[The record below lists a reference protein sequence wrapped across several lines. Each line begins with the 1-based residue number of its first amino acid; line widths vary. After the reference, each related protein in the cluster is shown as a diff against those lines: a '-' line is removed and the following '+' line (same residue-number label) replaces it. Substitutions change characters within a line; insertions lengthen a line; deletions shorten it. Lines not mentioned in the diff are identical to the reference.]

1 MAHTLADVH
10 AAGAVDV
17 AIDLPGGQL
26 TWRDLGGG
34 VVGTARCA
42 SILTWSPNARSVL
55 WSQHDPGLAA
65 VGAPVVEALAGADT
79 LTGSQGAAGVE
90 RLALR
95 AAREAGWPE
104 LTRVPEGA
112 QLRFL
117 AVDEVEVTV
126 PPVGVSRRLRALAAR
141 LDRGHDAE
149 EIAGHGRALG
159 QTLRASGAVGLEG
172 LLHQG
177 IADELDR
184 LASVGEV
191 DPKALVRGLE
201 AAAAVLHE
209 GRAPDLAQPSTL
221 LRALRLWHEGLGRDA
236 AMGEALAGAVGE
248 LAASPRVLPRA
259 AALLASARAE
269 GLPFEVLADALQQL
283 APPGPASAGL
293 WRAIAA
299 AAPARAELVTLYNL
313 GLSLRTEAGAPEAA
327 MELFARAL
335 DMDPDD
341 AELWFELGNA
351 RRDLGDAEGAMSAWV
366 RAGELDPKLP
376 GPWAGLGRLLIVQG
390 RYQEARQALARLVAL
405 VDEAEHWHAYGQALQ
420 GCGRA
425 EQAREALERAE
436 RGYSA
441 GLERGDDPR
450 LRYRRGAVRARLGLA
465 SAALADLQA
474 AVESHPSWAQIAGED
489 SDYAALRGLPGWSGL
504 PG

>member
-1 MAHTLADVH
+1 MAHSLADVH

-17 AIDLPGGQL
+17 DLDLPGGQL

-34 VVGTARCA
+34 VVATARCA

-55 WSQHDPGLAA
+55 WSQHDAGLAA
-65 VGAPVVEALAGADT
+65 AGAPVVGALAGADT
-79 LTGSQGAAGVE
+79 LTGGQGAAGAE

-95 AAREAGWPE
+95 AAHEAGWPE
-104 LTRVPEGA
+104 LIRAPEGA

-117 AVDEVEVTV
+117 AVDEVEVTG
-126 PPVGVSRRLRALAAR
+126 PPVGLSRRLRALAAR
-141 LDRGHDAE
+141 LERGHDVE
-149 EIAGHGRALG
+149 EVAGHARGLG
-159 QTLRASGAVGLEG
+159 QALRASGAVGLEG
-172 LLHQG
+172 LLHAG
-177 IADELDR
+177 IAQELDR
-184 LASVGEV
+184 LVGVGET

-201 AAAAVLHE
+201 AAAALLHE
-209 GRAPDLAQPSTL
+209 GRPPDLAQPGTL
-221 LRALRLWHEGLGRDA
+221 VQALRLWHEGLGRDA
-236 AMGEALAGAVGE
+236 ALGQALAGAVGE

-259 AALLASARAE
+259 AALLAAARAD

-299 AAPARAELVTLYNL
+299 AAPARAELVTLFNL

-351 RRDLGDAEGAMSAWV
+351 RRDLGDADGALSAWV

-376 GPWAGLGRLLIVQG
+376 GPWAGMGRLLLAQG
-390 RYQEARQALARLVAL
+390 RHQEARQALARLVNL

-441 GLERGDDPR
+441 GLERGEDPR
-450 LRYRRGAVRARLGLA
+450 LRYRRGAVRARLGRPA
-465 SAALADLQA
+465 EALADLQA
-474 AVESHPSWAQIAGED
+474 AVSAHPSWAQIARED
-489 SDYAALRGLPGWSGL
+489 DDFATLRGLPGW
-504 PG
+504 PGRL